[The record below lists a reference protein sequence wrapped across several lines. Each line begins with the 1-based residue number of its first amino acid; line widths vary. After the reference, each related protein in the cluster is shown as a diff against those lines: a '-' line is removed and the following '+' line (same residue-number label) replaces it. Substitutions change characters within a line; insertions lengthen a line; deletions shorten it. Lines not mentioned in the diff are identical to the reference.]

1 MDLYIVGAV
10 AMLVAWAALVVT
22 TDAPGWVHL
31 LLTFGMFLL
40 IWRIVAR
47 GTPSGPRSTAS
58 TESTPGTTEGNTRK

>member
-47 GTPSGPRSTAS
+47 GTPSGPRSTTSSNA
-58 TESTPGTTEGNTRK
+58 TPGTSEGNKRK